1 LIVAQEEAAARL
13 AMEQHELEAS
23 KLDHHKLTN
32 EFSSSSVITAATQVT
47 ATAASSRLEHP

>member
-1 LIVAQEEAAARL
+1 
-13 AMEQHELEAS
+13 MEQHELEAS